1 MMLAAGAALLSATAA
16 TSTAPADVSVSR
28 RGDSF
33 EAVYTL
39 PRAAPAWGFFRS
51 SLAADDRQPW
61 RARSWTVLT
70 PGVRLERRGTYD
82 ALVAT
87 DGGPV
92 PRIVRVRIAPYTRE
106 LLGDYVPALRL
117 GEDGIALFD
126 GQFSLFSV
134 AAPAALTRL
143 GPDPEAGPIIDTS
156 TRVRFRGSAS
166 QLRLAGDTAGYQR
179 GNSAGTYGL
188 FGVPGAVEQ
197 GGMATVVDPQ
207 MPAWLAAD
215 IRTFTPRLLDR
226 HRKVLGSPCTLRP
239 TVLASWAGADK
250 PGASL
255 NGGVLKGLVLMRI
268 SGAAATRPS
277 PPLRTLA
284 HRYIAHESAH
294 FWLGQLVTYDK
305 AADNWIVEG
314 GADLLAIRALG
325 ATEPGY
331 DTRAALNKSLIDCL
345 AASRKGGLASSTQ
358 RQDFQVKYDCGAILS
373 LVAEKAAGGDF
384 PAFVRRIIAAN
395 AADRAVSTEEWLALL
410 ESYRAGRNLAPLIRP
425 LLLRAQPTPRGWTEL
440 LAAAG
445 IRYRLRPDLTPELM

>member
-1 MMLAAGAALLSATAA
+1 MMLIAAAAIASAA
-16 TSTAPADVSVSR
+16 SSGPAEVSVTRS
-28 RGDSF
+28 GDSF

-51 SLAADDRQPW
+51 SLAADDRRPW
-61 RARSWTVLT
+61 RPRSWTVLT
-70 PGVRLERRGTYD
+70 PGVRLERRGAYD

-87 DGGPV
+87 NGGPV
-92 PRIVRVRIAPYTRE
+92 PRSVRVRITPYTRE
-106 LLGDYVPALRL
+106 LLSDYVPALRL
-117 GEDGIALFD
+117 GDGGIALFD

-134 AAPAALTRL
+134 AAPTTLDRL
-143 GPDPEAGPIIDTS
+143 GPDPEAGPITDTS
-156 TRVRFRGSAS
+156 TRVCFRAPAN
-166 QLRLAGDTAGYQR
+166 LRLAGDTAGYGR

-188 FGVPGAVEQ
+188 FGVADAVVQ
-197 GGMATVVDPQ
+197 DGMATVVDPQ

-226 HRKVLGSPCTLRP
+226 YRKLLGSPGTLNP

-268 SGAAATRPS
+268 SGAAAAQPS

-294 FWLGQLVTYDK
+294 FWLGQMVDYDK
-305 AADNWIVEG
+305 VADNWIVEG

-331 DTRAALNKSLIDCL
+331 DSRAALNKSLTDCI
-345 AASRKGGLASSTQ
+345 AASRKGGLASAAL
-358 RQDFQVKYDCGAILS
+358 RQDFQVKYDCGAMLS
-373 LVAEKAAGGDF
+373 LVAEQAAGGDF
-384 PAFVRRIIAAN
+384 PAFVRRILEAN
-395 AADRAVSTEEWLALL
+395 AADRTVSTEEWLALL
-410 ESYRAGRNLAPLIRP
+410 ESYSAGRNLTQHIRP
-425 LLLRAQPTPRGWTEL
+425 LLNEAQPTPSGWTDL
-440 LAAAG
+440 LTAAS
-445 IRYRLRPDLTPELM
+445 IRYRLRPDQTPELL